1 MPEETNPYAAV
12 LADLERERD
21 QISGMIAMM
30 KRRMGLSVEDGPV
43 TTAVASNHGSRDTA
57 EIRSDTFFGMGIA
70 DAIRKY
76 LGMAKRPQRAS
87 EIAKALDEGGLLHS
101 SKSWLATVQTTLTRM
116 KGVVVRV
123 PNGWGLMEW
132 YPGRNFDKQGPSKPK
147 KKKRTKKSV
156 PAQSAKVP
164 PKAPEAAGVSLD
176 ASRRL
181 QGQYLGLLK
190 KIPEERRGTYKVI
203 AKQDGREKAINVM
216 EHDLGIK

>member
-1 MPEETNPYAAV
+1 
-12 LADLERERD
+12 LERERD
-21 QISGMIAMM
+21 QINGMIAMM

-132 YPGRNFDKQGPSKPK
+132 YPGRNFDKQAPSKPK
-147 KKKRTKKSV
+147 KKKRAKRSAS
-156 PAQSAKVP
+156 AQGGKASQR
-164 PKAPEAAGVSLD
+164 APEVPGDDLG

-181 QGQYLGLLK
+181 QGQYLGVLK
-190 KIPEERRGTYKVI
+190 KIPEDKRGTYKAI
-203 AKQDGREKAINVM
+203 AKQEGREKAIRVM